1 MLCDD
6 LNGKEI
12 LKREYMYN
20 INDSLCCQQK
30 LTQHCKATMKVKV
43 LVTQACLAFYD
54 PMDCSPP
61 GSSVHEIFQARLPE

>member
-1 MLCDD
+1 
-6 LNGKEI
+6 
-12 LKREYMYN
+12 MYN

-43 LVTQACLAFYD
+43 LVTQSCLAFYD

-61 GSSVHEIFQARLPE
+61 GSSVHEILQTRILEWAAISFFRGFS